1 MLFFPATY
9 QACMTLVIEDAIVV
23 VKGRLDRRE
32 EMPKLVAMEVSVPEL
47 PSGEEGPFVVSMME
61 ARCVPPVVDRLKE
74 VLHTHPGATEV
85 HLRLLSGAR
94 TKVLRLDDKL
104 RVRPSPSLL
113 ADLKQL
119 LGPACVG

>member
-1 MLFFPATY
+1 MH
-9 QACMTLVIEDAIVV
+9 LVTDDAIVV

-32 EMPKLVAMEVSVPEL
+32 EVPKLVAMEVRTPDL
-47 PSGEEGPFVVSMME
+47 PAGDAGPFVVSIPE
-61 ARCVPPVVDRLKE
+61 ARCTPPVVDRLRE
-74 VLHTHPGATEV
+74 VLRTHQGSREV

-94 TKVLRLDDKL
+94 TKVMRLDDKL
-104 RVRPSPSLL
+104 RVRPSPSLV